1 MPTYYILD
9 DDNNI
14 INSIIAD
21 EETVQFVEGRVV
33 NQAQLDEIIPPLD
46 LPPAPEPTP
55 APRVWTQDNVRSA
68 LTLAEKTK
76 WDNDSAPEVVTA
88 KIEISGGLE
97 LAAIT
102 EVLDFLVEA
111 NVISA
116 DSKTAVLA

>member
-1 MPTYYILD
+1 MGTFKVIKGGEVI
-9 DDNNI
+9 NI
-14 INSIIAD
+14 ISLDNIDDAAFL
-21 EETVQFVEGRVV
+21 EEGCTLQEVVEPSSGPVEEV
-33 NQAQLDEIIPPLD
+33 A
-46 LPPAPEPTP
+46 
-55 APRVWTQDNVRSA
+55 RVWNQDNVRSA

-88 KIEISGGLE
+88 KIEIGGGLE

-102 EVLDFLVEA
+102 DVLDFLVEA

>member
-1 MPTYYILD
+1 MPYYNVVDTEGTVVNTIVSDTNQVDFLQD
-9 DDNNI
+9 YTLEEVTASVDDNATL
-14 INSIIAD
+14 S
-21 EETVQFVEGRVV
+21 
-33 NQAQLDEIIPPLD
+33 
-46 LPPAPEPTP
+46 
-55 APRVWTQDNVRSA
+55 PRVWTQDNVRSA

-76 WDNDSAPEVVTA
+76 WDNDSAPEVITA
-88 KIEISGGLE
+88 KIEIGGGLE

>member
-1 MPTYYILD
+1 MPVYKLIKNNKVD
-9 DDNNI
+9 NI
-14 INSIIAD
+14 IIANEVDSIRD
-21 EETVQFVEGRVV
+21 QYDSVEEVIE
-33 NQAQLDEIIPPLD
+33 EIV
-46 LPPAPEPTP
+46 EPTP
-55 APRVWTQDNVRSA
+55 TARVWTQDNVRSA

-88 KIEISGGLE
+88 KIEIGGGLE

>member
-1 MPTYYILD
+1 MPVYKLIKNNKVD
-9 DDNNI
+9 NI
-14 INSIIAD
+14 IIANEVDSIRD
-21 EETVQFVEGRVV
+21 QYDSVEEVIE
-33 NQAQLDEIIPPLD
+33 EIV
-46 LPPAPEPTP
+46 EPTP
-55 APRVWTQDNVRSA
+55 TARVWTQDNVRSG
-68 LTLAEKTK
+68 LTLAEKAK

-88 KIEISGGLE
+88 KIEIGGGLE